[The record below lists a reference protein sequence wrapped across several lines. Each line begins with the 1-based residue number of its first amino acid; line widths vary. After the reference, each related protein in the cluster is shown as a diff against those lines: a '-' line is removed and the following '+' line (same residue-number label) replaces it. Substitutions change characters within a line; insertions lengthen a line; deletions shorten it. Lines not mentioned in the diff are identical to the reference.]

1 MKKNTLKK
9 AQNNQPSCLGAVSG
23 SVFLQIGMHVKIID
37 DKIGFPMDSGKIL
50 KITNNSRPYNSK
62 RSFELNN
69 REGDIFLIEDFE
81 YCVEY
86 PDLKLR

>member
-1 MKKNTLKK
+1 MTELSKNTQVPQCDKT
-9 AQNNQPSCLGAVSG
+9 AVSG
-23 SVFLQIGMHVKIID
+23 NVFLQIGMHVKIID
-37 DKIGFPMDSGKIL
+37 DKIGFPMDSGKVL
-50 KITNNSRPYNSK
+50 KITNNSRPYNGK

-86 PDLKLR
+86 PDLQLR

>member
-1 MKKNTLKK
+1 MPNKNKNTEMP
-9 AQNNQPSCLGAVSG
+9 QCVQTDVSG

-50 KITNNSRPYNSK
+50 KITNNSRPYKGK
-62 RSFELNN
+62 RYFELNN
-69 REGDIFLIEDFE
+69 REGDLFLIEDFE

-86 PDLKLR
+86 PDLQLR

>member
-1 MKKNTLKK
+1 MKNEINENK
-9 AQNNQPSCLGAVSG
+9 ALSQTSVSG
-23 SVFLQIGMHVKIID
+23 SVFLQIGMHVKIIE

-50 KITNNSRPYNSK
+50 KITNNSRPYNGK

-86 PDLKLR
+86 PDLHVR